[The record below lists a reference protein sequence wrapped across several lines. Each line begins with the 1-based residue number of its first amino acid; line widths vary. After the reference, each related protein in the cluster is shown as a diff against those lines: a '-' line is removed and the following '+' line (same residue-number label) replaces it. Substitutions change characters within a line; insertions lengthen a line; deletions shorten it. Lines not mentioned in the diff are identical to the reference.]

1 MIALH
6 LIRLLSSSFYLHT
19 RSCKMAQ
26 LYRDPWAKR
35 EAWRKHALFSHRFFA
50 RNIFPGFGIGLGA
63 FVVYLAVD
71 TLTHPFNVDKL
82 KHDAR
87 KQTGREH

>member
-1 MIALH
+1 MP
-6 LIRLLSSSFYLHT
+6 
-19 RSCKMAQ
+19 Q

-35 EAWRKHALFSHRFFA
+35 EAWRKHRVFSHRFFA

-63 FVVYLAVD
+63 FAVYLAVD